1 MNVKAEI
8 VGIGAASHENAPHQV
23 QNQGLFRLFLA
34 ALVLVQHY
42 QKLIFGEPSGLL
54 IEALEVGSLA
64 VLVFFMLSGYVIIGA
79 VDRFYRARPLA
90 FLLNRINR
98 IVPLFVAVVV
108 LSALMLAPLA
118 QSGLLLDD
126 GGQPVSMEAFSAA
139 NLLANLLAIVPMG
152 HVLATPSY
160 DFVSIVWAVQTE
172 MTFYLVVFVA
182 LAAAM
187 LLRIGFQRIAFAIAG
202 LFLALA
208 ALRIGSGSFG
218 MATLALA
225 PHFVLG
231 GALYYWRKSQSRA
244 ALLLGLVSAALVV
257 FELLARPEA
266 HEVLGFARAQAGQL
280 TILVALTGIL
290 IAGTYRSVVPRGLD
304 RLAGEYSYPVYLC
317 HILPAIFAASLGAAS
332 QPSPAWLVAA
342 LAGTVVFSTAMLHL
356 VDVPMAS
363 LRNSVRRVSIV

>member
-8 VGIGAASHENAPHQV
+8 LGIGAAVHDRAPHQV

-34 ALVLVQHY
+34 ALVVVQHY

-90 FLLNRINR
+90 FIFNRINR
-98 IVPLFVAVVV
+98 IVPLFFAVVLLSV
-108 LSALMLAPLA
+108 LTLAPLA

-126 GGQPVSMEAFSAA
+126 GGQPVSMAAFSPA

-160 DFVSIVWAVQTE
+160 EFVSIVWAVQTE
-172 MTFYLVVFVA
+172 MTFYLVVFAA
-182 LAAAM
+182 LVAAM
-187 LLRIGFQRIAFAIAG
+187 LLRIGFAPIAFAVASV
-202 LFLALA
+202 FLGLA
-208 ALRIGSGSFG
+208 ALRIGSGTFG

-231 GALYYWRKSQSRA
+231 GALYYWRKSQSPA
-244 ALLLGLVSAALVV
+244 ALLLGLASAALVL
-257 FELLARPEA
+257 FELLARPATHEA
-266 HEVLGFARAQAGQL
+266 LGFVRAQGGQL
-280 TILVALTGIL
+280 AVLVALTAIL
-290 IAGTYRSVVPRGLD
+290 IAGTYRSFVPKALD

-317 HILPAIFAASLGAAS
+317 HILPAIFAASLGAAA
-332 QPSPAWLVAA
+332 QPSLAWLVAA
-342 LAGTVVFSTAMLHL
+342 LAGTVIFSTAMLHL
-356 VDVPMAS
+356 VDGPMAS
-363 LRNSVRRVSIV
+363 LRNRVRRLSIV